1 MRNTSPA
8 TPQVITAFCEH
19 SKLIHTLQ
27 ELQQDMG
34 CKKLQY
40 KYVCNHKQNQGEKKM
55 NICVSD

>member
-40 KYVCNHKQNQGEKKM
+40 KYVCNHKQNQGEKK
-55 NICVSD
+55 